1 MACHA
6 NRCALALVYNF
17 YKLPS
22 AQGHHVFENLI
33 IAHRGGQPLL
43 RDDNNDFPE
52 NSLAAFK
59 WASMSL
65 LVDGIELDTQLSKDY
80 IPMVIHDTWL
90 HQTFDNCHG
99 KVSDYTCAELKKFLF
114 KRKIVKTD
122 VGTSDLY
129 KTERILTLEEVIQFL
144 QKTKLKVV
152 IEIKEV
158 KHLKLMA
165 SIIDKFYRQYPFLYE
180 RSFCSSFL
188 PINLYYL
195 RLLNPRIIT
204 GLVYLEQTTDGLI
217 RVTDDLEKPLPTF
230 VKYNIFFKLVI
241 DNIFRLFATPLI
253 LKLIGTNIILI
264 QKNGVSGNIINK
276 YRQNDI
282 VVAVWCANTKDEKL
296 WFKSQGATII
306 TDIPLD

>member
-1 MACHA
+1 M
-6 NRCALALVYNF
+6 VYNF

-90 HQTFDNCHG
+90 HQTFDN
-99 KVSDYTCAELKKFLF
+99 F
-114 KRKIVKTD
+114 KTD